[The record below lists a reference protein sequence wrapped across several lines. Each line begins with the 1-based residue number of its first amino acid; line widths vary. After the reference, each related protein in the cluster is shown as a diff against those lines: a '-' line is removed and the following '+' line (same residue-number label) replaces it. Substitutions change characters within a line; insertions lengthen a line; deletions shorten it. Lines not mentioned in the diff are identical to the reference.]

1 MFLTLKKVLSN
12 FQKNFPY
19 IEQDILIFWVK
30 NVIITD
36 KVI

>member
-1 MFLTLKKVLSN
+1 MFLTLKKLLSN
-12 FQKNFPY
+12 FQKNFSY